1 MADLILLIVIVLI
14 CWRGYHRRSWWFVLP
29 VGLWIGLGR
38 GRGMW
43 LQLLLFGPVVVGWL
57 LLCHWVNTH
66 GWHATAAGGILF
78 AMTVG
83 LQAMR
88 SFEEEQ
94 KQARE
99 PGAVE
104 LES

>member
-1 MADLILLIVIVLI
+1 
-14 CWRGYHRRSWWFVLP
+14 
-29 VGLWIGLGR
+29 LWIGLCR
-38 GRGMW
+38 GRGPW

-57 LLCHWVNTH
+57 LFCHWVNTH

-88 SFEEEQ
+88 SVEEEQ
-94 KQARE
+94 KQTR
-99 PGAVE
+99 G
-104 LES
+104 